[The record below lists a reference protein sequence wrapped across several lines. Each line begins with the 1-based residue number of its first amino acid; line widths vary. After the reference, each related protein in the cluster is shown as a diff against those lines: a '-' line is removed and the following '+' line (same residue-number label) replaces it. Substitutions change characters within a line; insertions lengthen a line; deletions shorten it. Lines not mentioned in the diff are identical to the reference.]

1 MIVCVDAKALE
12 WRVCCEVAT
21 EPTALKEIVD
31 GEDAHELN
39 RVAFNL
45 PSRLISK
52 KYLFRTIFN
61 RGKGYAFTV
70 DPEFMHVSTSQ
81 KYWDDVGRKFYTKYA
96 AIEELYK
103 KNTKLVMDGKPIV
116 GPLGRFWPIQMERDF
131 RGELK
136 VPETKLVN
144 YIVQGTGADVMCIAR
159 VSFTNRLKKKA
170 WGKHVKQIA
179 TVHDSLVADCPN
191 ELTQEVANLYFQ
203 VFDDLPLNIRKLFN
217 YEWKTPLECEAS
229 VGHCLKSRY
238 EKDKN
243 DNLIDVCPTGQV
255 EIKRTDK

>member
-1 MIVCVDAKALE
+1 VEIAGE
-12 WRVCCEVAT
+12 AT
-21 EPTALKEIVD
+21 GLKEIIA

-116 GPLGRFWPIQMERDF
+116 GPLGRFWPIEMERDF

-170 WGKHVKQIA
+170 WGKHVKQIG
-179 TVHDSLVADCPN
+179 TIHDSLLCDCPS
-191 ELTQEVANLYFQ
+191 ELVQEVVNLYYQ
-203 VFDDLPLNIRKLFN
+203 VFDDLPANIKKLFN
-217 YEWKTPLECEAS
+217 YDWQTPLGCEAS
-229 VGHCLKSRY
+229 AGPNM
-238 EKDKN
+238 KD
-243 DNLIDVCPTGQV
+243 CV
-255 EIKRTDK
+255 EIPRTDLS

>member
-1 MIVCVDAKALE
+1 VEIAGE
-12 WRVCCEVAT
+12 AT
-21 EPTALKEIVD
+21 GLKEIIA

-170 WGKHVKQIA
+170 WGKHVKQIG
-179 TVHDSLVADCPN
+179 TIHDSLLCDCPS
-191 ELTQEVANLYFQ
+191 ELVQEVVNLYYQ
-203 VFDDLPLNIRKLFN
+203 VFDDLPANIKKLFN
-217 YEWKTPLECEAS
+217 YDWQTPLGCEAS
-229 VGHCLKSRY
+229 AGPNM
-238 EKDKN
+238 KD
-243 DNLIDVCPTGQV
+243 CV
-255 EIKRTDK
+255 EIPRTDLS

>member
-1 MIVCVDAKALE
+1 MIVSVDARALE
-12 WRVCCEVAT
+12 WRCVTEIAQ
-21 EPTALKEIVD
+21 EPTALREIVE
-31 GEDAHELN
+31 GQDAHELN
-39 RVAFNL
+39 RVAFDL
-45 PSRLISK
+45 PSRLIAK
-52 KYLFRTIFN
+52 LYLFRTIFN

-70 DPEFMHVSTSQ
+70 DPNFMHVSTSQ
-81 KYWDDVGRKFYTKYA
+81 KYWDEVGRKFYTKYA

-144 YIVQGTGADVMCIAR
+144 YIVQGTGADVMAIAR

-179 TVHDSLVADCPN
+179 TIHDSMVCDSPN
-191 ELTQEVANLYFQ
+191 ELVQEVVNLYYQ
-203 VFDDLPLNIRKLFN
+203 VFDDLPLNIKKLFN
-217 YEWKTPLECEAS
+217 YDWKTPLGCEAS
-229 VGHCLKSRY
+229 AGPNM
-238 EKDKN
+238 KD
-243 DNLIDVCPTGQV
+243 CV
-255 EIKRTDK
+255 EIPRTDK

>member
-1 MIVCVDAKALE
+1 VEIAGE
-12 WRVCCEVAT
+12 AT
-21 EPTALKEIVD
+21 GLKEIIA

-116 GPLGRFWPIQMERDF
+116 GPLGRFWPIEMERDF

-170 WGKHVKQIA
+170 WGKHVKQIG
-179 TVHDSLVADCPN
+179 TIHDSLLCDCPS
-191 ELTQEVANLYFQ
+191 ELVQEVVNLYYQ
-203 VFDDLPLNIRKLFN
+203 VFDDLPLNIKKLFN
-217 YEWKTPLECEAS
+217 YDWQTPLGCEAS
-229 VGHCLKSRY
+229 AGPNM
-238 EKDKN
+238 KD
-243 DNLIDVCPTGQV
+243 CV
-255 EIKRTDK
+255 EVPRTDLS

>member
-12 WRVCCEVAT
+12 WRVCCEAAS
-21 EPTALKEIVD
+21 EPTALKEIMA

-81 KYWDDVGRKFYTKYA
+81 KYWDEVGKKFYTKYA

-103 KNTKLVMDGKPIV
+103 KNTKLVMEGKPIV
-116 GPLGRFWPIQMERDF
+116 GPLGRFWPIEMERDF

-144 YIVQGTGADVMCIAR
+144 YIVQGTGADVMAIAR
-159 VSFTNRLKKKA
+159 VSFTNRLKKKD

-179 TVHDSLVADCPN
+179 TVHDSLVADAPN
-191 ELTQEVANLYFQ
+191 ELVQEVVNLYYQ
-203 VFDDLPLNIRKLFN
+203 VFDDLPANIKKLFN
-217 YEWKTPLECEAS
+217 YDWQTPLGCEAS
-229 VGHCLKSRY
+229 AGPNM
-238 EKDKN
+238 KD
-243 DNLIDVCPTGQV
+243 CV
-255 EIKRTDK
+255 EIPRSDLS

>member
-1 MIVCVDAKALE
+1 VSG
-12 WRVCCEVAT
+12 
-21 EPTALKEIVD
+21 EPTALKEIEAN
-31 GEDAHELN
+31 EDAHELN
-39 RVAFNL
+39 RVAFSL

-81 KYWDDVGRKFYTKYA
+81 KYWDEVGRKFYTKYA

-144 YIVQGTGADVMCIAR
+144 YIVQGTGADVMAIAR

-179 TVHDSLVADCPN
+179 TIHDSMVADVPN
-191 ELTQEVANLYFQ
+191 ELVQEVVNLYYQ
-203 VFDDLPLNIRKLFN
+203 VFDDLPLNIKKLFN
-217 YEWKTPLECEAS
+217 YDWKTPLGCEAS
-229 VGHCLKSRY
+229 AGPNM
-238 EKDKN
+238 KD
-243 DNLIDVCPTGQV
+243 CV
-255 EIKRTDK
+255 EIPRTDK